1 MSLQAHLLQPAPG
14 SNKKSKR
21 VGRGN
26 GSQKGTSAG
35 RGTKGQKARS
45 GGRGGNA
52 RRSFKKQLQKVPK
65 LRGFTSFKS
74 KPETVTLTNLERA
87 FGTGAKVT
95 PQILANLGMIRNAE
109 NGVKIVGSNTKL
121 SKSLKI
127 EGCLAT
133 KTTIA
138 AIEAAG
144 GTIQF

>member
-1 MSLQAHLLQPAPG
+1 MSLQAHLLQPARG
-14 SNKKSKR
+14 SHKRSKR

-26 GSQKGTSAG
+26 SSQKGTTAG

-65 LRGFTSFKS
+65 LRGFNSFKT
-74 KPETVTLTNLERA
+74 KPEAITLAILERV

-95 PQILANLGMIRNAE
+95 PQILENRGLIRSAQ
-109 NGVKIVGSNTKL
+109 NGVKIVGSKVKL

-127 EGCLAT
+127 EGCLAS

-138 AIEAAG
+138 AVEAAG

>member
-1 MSLQAHLLQPAPG
+1 MSLQAHSLQPAPG
-14 SNKKSKR
+14 SHKRSKR

-26 GSQKGTSAG
+26 GSQKGTTAG

-45 GGRGGNA
+45 GGKSGNA
-52 RRSFKKQLQKVPK
+52 RRSFKKGIQKVPK

-74 KPETVTLTNLERA
+74 KPETVTISTLERA
-87 FGTGAKVT
+87 FGSGAKVS
-95 PQILANLGMIRNAE
+95 PQILFNLGIIRKSE
-109 NGVKIVGSNTKL
+109 NGVKIVASNGKL

-127 EGCLAT
+127 EGCLAS

-138 AIEAAG
+138 VVEAAG